1 MFRTLHPSHF
11 KFHFPRPHVNDGAC
25 GVGLRGLILGGMRYA
40 RTKKAWAAKG
50 LEVVIDKD
58 LPPVSLRATCA
69 DSFVISIGVEKL
81 LR

>member
-1 MFRTLHPSHF
+1 
-11 KFHFPRPHVNDGAC
+11 
-25 GVGLRGLILGGMRYA
+25 MRYA
-40 RTKKAWAAKG
+40 TTKKAWAAKG

-58 LPPVSLRATCA
+58 LPPVCLRATCA